1 MDIGHRFLD
10 ETRYGADVPE
20 ALSDQQKGLPQPPLE
35 LPPTPG
41 VPLIALPDPHD
52 LSLPAIDLLTAINR
66 RHSLRLYRDEPL
78 SLDELSYL
86 LWCTQGVK
94 AITPRPCT
102 LRTVPSGGARHAF
115 ETYLMV
121 RAVTGL
127 EPGIYRFLAIEHSL
141 QLVKTGSQV
150 VRDVTELCGDQKMVE
165 LSAVTFIWTAV
176 PYRMIWRYNQRAYR
190 GLFLDAGHVC
200 QNLYLAAEAIDCGV
214 CAINAFF
221 DSEFNNYLGLD
232 GEQQFVIY
240 CASLGKKPA
249 AAHARGGAGS

>member
-1 MDIGHRFLD
+1 MDSGQQFLH
-10 ETRYGADVPE
+10 ETRYGADMPDQP
-20 ALSDQQKGLPQPPLE
+20 SDQQKGLPQPPLE
-35 LPPTPG
+35 LPADPAL
-41 VPLIALPDPHD
+41 PLIPLPDPKTLAMPAMD
-52 LSLPAIDLLTAINR
+52 LRTAIDR
-66 RHSLRLYRDEPL
+66 RQSIRAYQGDPL
-78 SLDELSYL
+78 SLEELSYL

-94 AITPRPCT
+94 AVTKRPST

-127 EPGIYRFLAIEHSL
+127 EPGIYRFLAIPHAL
-141 QLVKTGSQV
+141 QLVKPGPQT

-200 QNLYLAAEAIDCGV
+200 QNLYLAAEPINCGV

-221 DSEFNNYLGLD
+221 DDEFNAYLGFD
-232 GEQQFVIY
+232 PAQQFVIY
-240 CASLGKKPA
+240 CASLGRKLTS
-249 AAHARGGAGS
+249 AHH

>member
-1 MDIGHRFLD
+1 M
-10 ETRYGADVPE
+10 E
-20 ALSDQQKGLPQPPLE
+20 
-35 LPPTPG
+35 
-41 VPLIALPDPHD
+41 
-52 LSLPAIDLLTAINR
+52 
-66 RHSLRLYRDEPL
+66 
-78 SLDELSYL
+78 ELSYL

-94 AITPRPCT
+94 AVTPRPCT

-127 EPGIYRFLAIEHSL
+127 EPGIYRFLAIEHAL
-141 QLVKTGSQV
+141 QLVKPGTQTLQ
-150 VRDVTELCGDQKMVE
+150 DVTDLCGDQKMVE

-176 PYRMIWRYNQRAYR
+176 PYRMVWRYNQRAYR

-221 DSEFNNYLGLD
+221 DDEFNAYLGFDPDTAVRHLLRIAGQEADRLTTNSRGRSIPADICRAPSSPAKEHSLD
-232 GEQQFVIY
+232 TCVG
-240 CASLGKKPA
+240 A
-249 AAHARGGAGS
+249 AVV

>member
-1 MDIGHRFLD
+1 MDTGQQFLYD
-10 ETRYGADVPE
+10 TRYAADMPE
-20 ALSDQQKGLPQPPLE
+20 QHSDQEKGLPQPPLE
-35 LPPTPG
+35 LPPDPG
-41 VPLIALPDPHD
+41 VPMIPLPDPKTLATAGID
-52 LSLPAIDLLTAINR
+52 LRTAIDC
-66 RHSLRLYRDEPL
+66 RHSIRLYRDEAL
-78 SLDELSYL
+78 SLEELSYL

-94 AITPRPCT
+94 GVTKRPCT

-127 EPGIYRFLAIEHSL
+127 EPGIYRFLAIEQAL
-141 QLVKTGSQV
+141 QLVKPGTQTLQ
-150 VRDVTELCGDQKMVE
+150 DVTDLCGDQKMVE

-176 PYRMIWRYNQRAYR
+176 PYRMVWRYNQRAYR

-221 DSEFNNYLGLD
+221 DDEFNTYLGFD
-232 GEQQFVIY
+232 PAKQFVIY
-240 CASLGKKPA
+240 CASLGKKPT
-249 AAHARGGAGS
+249 GINT

>member
-1 MDIGHRFLD
+1 MDTGQQFLYD
-10 ETRYGADVPE
+10 TRYAADMPE
-20 ALSDQQKGLPQPPLE
+20 QHSDQEKGLPQPPLE
-35 LPPTPG
+35 LPPDPG
-41 VPLIALPDPHD
+41 VPMIPLPDPKTLAIAGID
-52 LSLPAIDLLTAINR
+52 LRTAIDC
-66 RHSLRLYRDEPL
+66 RHSIRLYRDEAL
-78 SLDELSYL
+78 SLEELSYL

-94 AITPRPCT
+94 GVTKRPCT

-127 EPGIYRFLAIEHSL
+127 EPGIYRFLAIEQAL
-141 QLVKTGSQV
+141 QLVKPGTQTLQ
-150 VRDVTELCGDQKMVE
+150 DVTDLCGDQKMVE

-176 PYRMIWRYNQRAYR
+176 PYRMVWRYNQRAYR

-221 DSEFNNYLGLD
+221 DDEFNTYLGFD
-232 GEQQFVIY
+232 PAKQFVIY
-240 CASLGKKPA
+240 CASLGKKPT
-249 AAHARGGAGS
+249 GINT

>member
-1 MDIGHRFLD
+1 MDSGHQFLY
-10 ETRYGADVPE
+10 ETRYAADMPQQP
-20 ALSDQQKGLPQPPLE
+20 SDQEKGLPQPPLE
-35 LPPTPG
+35 LPPVVGIPM
-41 VPLIALPDPHD
+41 IALPDPKTLNIAGVD
-52 LSLPAIDLLTAINR
+52 LRTAIDR
-66 RHSLRLYRDEPL
+66 RHSFRLYRDEPL
-78 SLDELSYL
+78 SMEELSYL

-94 AITPRPCT
+94 AVTRRPCT

-127 EPGIYRFLAIEHSL
+127 EPGIYRFLAIEHAL
-141 QLVKTGSQV
+141 QLVMPGTQTLQ
-150 VRDVTELCGDQKMVE
+150 DVTQLCGDQKMVE

-176 PYRMIWRYNQRAYR
+176 PYRMVWRYSQRAYR

-221 DSEFNNYLGLD
+221 DDEFNTYLGFD
-232 GEQQFVIY
+232 PAQQFVIY

-249 AAHARGGAGS
+249 GSHE

>member
-1 MDIGHRFLD
+1 MDSGQQFLYD
-10 ETRYGADVPE
+10 TRYAADMSE
-20 ALSDQQKGLPQPPLE
+20 QQSDQEKGLPQPPLE
-35 LPPTPG
+35 LPADADIPM
-41 VPLIALPDPHD
+41 ISLPDPKTLKIAGLD
-52 LSLPAIDLLTAINR
+52 LRTAIDS
-66 RHSLRLYRDEPL
+66 RHSIRLYRDEPL
-78 SLDELSYL
+78 SMEELSHL

-94 AITPRPCT
+94 AVTKRPCT

-127 EPGIYRFLAIEHSL
+127 EPGIYRFLAIEHAL
-141 QLVKTGSQV
+141 QLVMPGKQTLH
-150 VRDVTELCGDQKMVE
+150 DVTDLCGGQKMVE

-176 PYRMIWRYNQRAYR
+176 PYRMVWRYNQRAYR

-221 DSEFNNYLGLD
+221 DDEFNAYLRFD
-232 GEQQFVIY
+232 PAKQFVIY
-240 CASLGKKPA
+240 CASLGKKPN
-249 AAHARGGAGS
+249 GITT